1 MKPWTTLVS
10 ISNYLQSHLA
20 RLNKHQGHRRYQK
33 SWNSLLWVPWPRLL
47 LWVPC
52 VRCSMISE
60 IDGFTFV
67 FKNRAARCSGS
78 FATREPS
85 PFNLCIYII
94 TPYRRPTRFS
104 AELKNCQP
112 LLRTQIPRIPFV
124 SPSPASRLS
133 HWVLC
138 SLCLR
143 SYFLFSRTPSVA

>member
-10 ISNYLQSHLA
+10 ISNCLQSHLA

-33 SWNSLLWVPWPRLL
+33 SWNSLLWVPCPRAVTLGTL
-47 LWVPC
+47 C
-52 VRCSMISE
+52 TMQY
-60 IDGFTFV
+60 DFTFV

-78 FATREPS
+78 FVTREQS

-112 LLRTQIPRIPFV
+112 LLRTPIPRIPFV